1 MSLRYSDWS
10 FGTTDCGAAALIAVA
25 PSWAPLNEYSLKF
38 LSFSVPMSVTPPIFA
53 LLQSVGAVWAAPA
66 LAPAHGSGATLAAG
80 LAAPPPPPPPP
91 VQPDRR
97 RAAPATR
104 VSPNDGLC
112 TDPPQRRPAEGS

>member
-38 LSFSVPMSVTPPIFA
+38 LSFSVPMSVTTPTLA
-53 LLQSVGAVWAAPA
+53 LLQSVGAVCAAPA
-66 LAPAHGSGATLAAG
+66 FAPAQGSGATLAAG
-80 LAAPPPPPPPP
+80 LLLLPPPRE
-91 VQPDRR
+91 QADSI

-104 VSPNDGLC
+104 VSP
-112 TDPPQRRPAEGS
+112 RERA